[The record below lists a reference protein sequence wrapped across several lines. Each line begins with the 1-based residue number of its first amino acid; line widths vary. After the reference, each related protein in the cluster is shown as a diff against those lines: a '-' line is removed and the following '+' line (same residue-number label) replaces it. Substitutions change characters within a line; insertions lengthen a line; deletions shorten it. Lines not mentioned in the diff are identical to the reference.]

1 MNSEVINT
9 LMMLLNNGNNPEEIV
24 KTMSKNNPGL
34 AQLLQVYEAQAK
46 GMSPKDFVL
55 QIAKQNGI
63 DPNLLLQIARKFGLK

>member
-24 KTMSKNNPGL
+24 KTMSKNNPCL

-46 GMSPKDFVL
+46 GMSPRDFVL

-63 DPNLLLQIARKFGLK
+63 DPNLLLQTARKFGLK

>member
-46 GMSPKDFVL
+46 EMSPRDFVL

-63 DPNLLLQIARKFGLK
+63 DPSLLLQIARKFGLK

>member
-46 GMSPKDFVL
+46 EMAPRDFVL

-63 DPNLLLQIARKFGLK
+63 DPSLLLQTARKFGLK

>member
-55 QIAKQNGI
+55 QLAKQNGI
-63 DPNLLLQIARKFGLK
+63 DPNLLLQTARKFGLK

>member
-46 GMSPKDFVL
+46 GMSPRDFVL

-63 DPNLLLQIARKFGLK
+63 DPSLLLQTARKFGLK